1 VSVNDKAKHELRREH
16 LSSFTVI
23 NTEDAP
29 EAIKRHR
36 SVGEVTEALVSLG
49 EGQSMHFEEA
59 PKTNNLYATA
69 RRYGFSIKTYRTVDG
84 GLVVTKKNIE

>member
-1 VSVNDKAKHELRREH
+1 
-16 LSSFTVI
+16 LSGFTVI

-36 SVGEVTEALVSLG
+36 AVGEVTEALVGLG
-49 EGQSMHFEEA
+49 DGQSLFFSDA

-84 GLVVTKKNIE
+84 GLVVTKKSIE